1 MWIYLKLE
9 AIDYYR
15 NPLHYFVIESSEV
28 MLQLLI
34 DCGIDLSMTDPKGYT
49 PMHYACFRG
58 SLKIVELLVRHS
70 STSVTTSEAN
80 KMWTIFHMAATN
92 PDPRVLE
99 LILDLF
105 RYEDEGDNDDW
116 PTHLPILHYSLA
128 YNGPKATI
136 QFMLE
141 SHQSIGINL
150 EQRTN
155 DHFGSTIL
163 HIACFRGFD
172 IVELVANALK
182 DIKSDIDFDTQDL
195 NGITPIHYSC
205 SCSSDVVIQILT
217 RYPHL
222 INDDHYGRS
231 MLHCACK
238 HGNMNLIK
246 FIFGN
251 SSFDIDYNAVDEDGN
266 TPLHLACIEGQFEV
280 VKYLLEEAN
289 EKGIDI
295 AKKNMMGQTAEDL
308 ARNNGYTN
316 VLALFKMK
324 LSAIM
329 QTALIASIIPIGLI
343 IFRKCHALFKN

>member
-1 MWIYLKLE
+1 
-9 AIDYYR
+9 
-15 NPLHYFVIESSEV
+15 
-28 MLQLLI
+28 
-34 DCGIDLSMTDPKGYT
+34 
-49 PMHYACFRG
+49 
-58 SLKIVELLVRHS
+58 
-70 STSVTTSEAN
+70 
-80 KMWTIFHMAATN
+80 
-92 PDPRVLE
+92 
-99 LILDLF
+99 
-105 RYEDEGDNDDW
+105 
-116 PTHLPILHYSLA
+116 
-128 YNGPKATI
+128 
-136 QFMLE
+136 MLE

-155 DHFGSTIL
+155 DHFGCTIL
-163 HIACFRGFD
+163 HIACFLCGYD

-205 SCSSDVVIQILT
+205 RSRSSDVAIQILT

-231 MLHCACK
+231 MLHCACE

-251 SSFDIDYNAVDEDGN
+251 SSFDIDYNAVDDDGN
-266 TPLHLACIEGQFEV
+266 TPLHLACIKGRFEV